1 MRPIEVVF
9 VVGLA
14 SAALSGCAAVT
25 VVDTAVS
32 VTSTVVKTAVDV
44 TAGAVE
50 AVAGPSSKSDDKPD
64 CTDKDKDKDVCK
76 KAASEKAQP
85 SS

>member
-9 VVGLA
+9 VVGVA
-14 SAALSGCAAVT
+14 SAVLNGCAAVT

-50 AVAGPSSKSDDKPD
+50 AVAGPSSKSEDKPD

>member
-1 MRPIEVVF
+1 MRAIAVLVT
-9 VVGLA
+9 LC
-14 SAALSGCAAVT
+14 AAVCLSGCAAVT

-64 CTDKDKDKDVCK
+64 CDDRDKDKDVCK
-76 KAASEKAQP
+76 KAKDEKPAS
-85 SS
+85 

>member
-1 MRPIEVVF
+1 MRPIVVVF
-9 VVGLA
+9 AVAAGA
-14 SAALSGCAAVT
+14 SLLGGCAAVS
-25 VVDTAVS
+25 VVDAAVS

-64 CTDKDKDKDVCK
+64 CADKDKDKDVCK
-76 KAASEKAQP
+76 KAAPVKPAS
-85 SS
+85 

>member
-1 MRPIEVVF
+1 MRATAVLVTCL
-9 VVGLA
+9 G
-14 SAALSGCAAVT
+14 AALLSGCAAIT

-44 TAGAVE
+44 TAAGVE

-64 CTDKDKDKDVCK
+64 CDDKDKDKDVCK
-76 KAASEKAQP
+76 KAKDEKPAS
-85 SS
+85 